1 MGALC
6 AFCVA
11 FLSIPAAAESA
22 CEDFG
27 EAALHS
33 ELQSAELTESSGLT
47 FSRRDP
53 DLLWTHNDSG
63 DGAFLYGFSVDGSSR
78 GKLHLRGVEATDWED
93 LSYGPCGD
101 DLCLYIGDIGDNR
114 SQRNNVT
121 LWRFPEP
128 QAPGAG
134 EKLSVG
140 AQRLD
145 VVYPEGPRDAEGL
158 AVDPLSGDILL
169 VQKTVDRLF
178 SVYRIPSTMWGETQG
193 WAMAEILTGV
203 ALPGG
208 TEALMV
214 TQADID
220 PSGSELFLGTYGA
233 GFRLD
238 LIRQDGLITD
248 LGSPRKAPIYGQG
261 QCEAMSYSHS
271 GLDLYFTCEASPTP
285 LARSACTQRR
295 SNSIP
300 DRSSTDPSQ
309 KGRNDLGCHCES
321 TSTPASL
328 WAFLLLLLHRR
339 RDKPTRT
346 RLVHGGSL
354 P

>member
-1 MGALC
+1 M
-6 AFCVA
+6 
-11 FLSIPAAAESA
+11 
-22 CEDFG
+22 
-27 EAALHS
+27 
-33 ELQSAELTESSGLT
+33 
-47 FSRRDP
+47 
-53 DLLWTHNDSG
+53 
-63 DGAFLYGFSVDGSSR
+63 
-78 GKLHLRGVEATDWED
+78 
-93 LSYGPCGD
+93 
-101 DLCLYIGDIGDNR
+101 
-114 SQRNNVT
+114 
-121 LWRFPEP
+121 
-128 QAPGAG
+128 
-134 EKLSVG
+134 LSVG

-238 LIRQDGLITD
+238 LIRQDGRITD

-300 DRSSTDPSQ
+300 DRSSTDPSP

-321 TSTPASL
+321 TSTPLASGL
-328 WAFLLLLLHRR
+328 FYSCFSIGEETNRLEPALSMVAASPRMVRGEESMKRTGIFCWLSAVLCFAACFGASRR
-339 RDKPTRT
+339 SATAGCLRQRRTRT
-346 RLVHGGSL
+346 
-354 P
+354 